1 MQQFTVVFS
10 PAAVE
15 DLASI
20 RAHIASANGSSVADS
35 FVGRLIAYCENV
47 TTGLIS
53 QWEHGEKHPRGAALK
68 PVAKRGLQMVA

>member
-53 QWEHGEKHPRGAALK
+53 QWEHGEMHPRGAALK